1 MAAIVMATAKRTL
14 ITQVPVNFYH
24 DIVFTLDYHFMNW
37 YPWKFGT
44 LEYPMFVLVP
54 KVFGFFIIT

>member
-24 DIVFTLDYHFMNW
+24 DIVFTLNYHFMNW

-44 LEYPMFVLVP
+44 LEKPMFVLVP
-54 KVFGFFIIT
+54 KVF